1 MGLMDEL
8 KRLARPYS
16 EDEDEFDEEEEE
28 EVEEVEEEEE
38 IEEVPEEKAPRA
50 ILRRETPA
58 AAPKAAPA
66 RQAAPVRPAAPVS
79 GLRASSNLQMI
90 LVKPEKYEE
99 VSGVADHLRNRNAV
113 VLNLEATDHA
123 TAKRLV
129 DFLSGCAYALE
140 GNIRKVATGT
150 YVITPYNVDLV
161 GELSAEDIEN
171 NAISY

>member
-8 KRLARPYS
+8 KRLACPYS
-16 EDEDEFDEEEEE
+16 EDEDDFDEEMEEADEVAE
-28 EVEEVEEEEE
+28 EAEEDEE
-38 IEEVPEEKAPRA
+38 IEEVEEARPV
-50 ILRRETPA
+50 LRRDAPT
-58 AAPKAAPA
+58 AAPKTASA
-66 RQAAPVRPAAPVS
+66 RPAMPVS
-79 GLRASSNLQMI
+79 GLRTNSSLQMI
-90 LVKPEKYEE
+90 LVKPERYEE
-99 VSGVADHLRNRNAV
+99 VSEVADHLRNKNAV

-140 GNIRKVATGT
+140 GNIRKVATST

-161 GELSAEDIEN
+161 GELAAENIEN

>member
-16 EDEDEFDEEEEE
+16 EDEDDFEEELEEDE
-28 EVEEVEEEEE
+28 EVEETEEEEPV
-38 IEEVPEEKAPRA
+38 EEAPRS
-50 ILRRETPA
+50 ILRREAPA
-58 AAPKAAPA
+58 AAPKAAPKPAPA
-66 RQAAPVRPAAPVS
+66 RAAAPVVS
-79 GLRASSNLQMI
+79 GLRSNASLQMI
-90 LVKPEKYEE
+90 LVKPERYEE
-99 VSGVADHLRNRNAV
+99 VSEVADHLRNKNAV

-140 GNIRKVATGT
+140 GNIRKVATST

-171 NAISY
+171 NAITY

>member
-16 EDEDEFDEEEEE
+16 EDEDDFDEEMEEADEVAE
-28 EVEEVEEEEE
+28 EAEEDEE
-38 IEEVPEEKAPRA
+38 IEEVEEARPV
-50 ILRRETPA
+50 LRRDPPA
-58 AAPKAAPA
+58 AAPKTASA
-66 RQAAPVRPAAPVS
+66 RPAMPVS
-79 GLRASSNLQMI
+79 GLRTNSSLQMI
-90 LVKPEKYEE
+90 LVKPERYEE
-99 VSGVADHLRNRNAV
+99 VSEVADHLRNKNAV

-140 GNIRKVATGT
+140 GNIRKVATST

-161 GELSAEDIEN
+161 GELAAENIEN

>member
-16 EDEDEFDEEEEE
+16 EDEDDFDEEMEEADEVAE
-28 EVEEVEEEEE
+28 EAEEDEE
-38 IEEVPEEKAPRA
+38 IEEVEEARPV
-50 ILRRETPA
+50 LRRDAPA
-58 AAPKAAPA
+58 AAPKTASA
-66 RQAAPVRPAAPVS
+66 RPAMPVS
-79 GLRASSNLQMI
+79 GLRTNSSLQMI
-90 LVKPEKYEE
+90 LVKPERYEE
-99 VSGVADHLRNRNAV
+99 VSEVADHLRNKNAV

-140 GNIRKVATGT
+140 GNIRKVATST

-161 GELSAEDIEN
+161 GELAAENIEN